1 MHFHADHS
9 LFFEYRQ
16 SPWRAALSIA
26 LATAVL
32 TVNAAASNATVAL
45 VATGLGAVL
54 LVIAYARG
62 HRRIEAV
69 LGWSVALVGAT
80 LFGGLVLAS
89 NLVPVV
95 EIALRILCGVIWVL
109 WLGSQVDW
117 AALRQILLGIRVP
130 DQVVNT
136 MDHALVHGVLTKQEW
151 IRRRDV
157 ARMRL
162 GTSRLP
168 LPSWGSLLGEGALLA
183 FFRLE
188 RVEENALLRSSPKT
202 ELQEM
207 DGVHLEAIDVKR
219 GGQRVLEQLDLRL
232 TPGEWVLI
240 CGPSGAGK
248 SSLLRLLAG
257 LDKPTQGVMK
267 RLGTEV
273 SSKTTLSARLD
284 GRVALLTQNP
294 EHHFIASTAA
304 EDIAW
309 GLRHRGVT
317 GGETRDRVEQV
328 AKALRIH
335 QLLTRPCHQ
344 LSFGEQRRVAIA
356 GLLVLEPALLLLD
369 EPTAGLDP
377 VAAHELCTLV
387 AQFVSRSGA
396 ACLWATH
403 DLNLLPPQAQ
413 RVLLLR
419 DQRILFD
426 GSTAEGLSTP
436 SLIRAGLALPEEGAS
451 TC

>member
-16 SPWRAALSIA
+16 SPWRATLSIA

-32 TVNAAASNATVAL
+32 IANASATDATVSL
-45 VATGLGAVL
+45 VAMGLGAVL

-62 HRRIEAV
+62 HRRIEAI
-69 LGWSVALVGAT
+69 LGWSIALVGVT
-80 LFGGLVLAS
+80 LFGSLA
-89 NLVPVV
+89 LARDVV
-95 EIALRILCGVIWVL
+95 SVVDIALRILCGVTWIL

-130 DQVVNT
+130 DNVVNT
-136 MDHALVHGVLTKQEW
+136 LDHALVHGVLTKQEW

-168 LPSWGSLLGEGALLA
+168 LSSWGSLLSEGALQA

-202 ELQEM
+202 EPQEM
-207 DGVHLEAIDVKR
+207 GDVRLEAIEVKR
-219 GGQRVLEQLDLRL
+219 GGQLVLEQLDLRL
-232 TPGEWVLI
+232 APGEWVLL

-248 SSLLRLLAG
+248 SSLLRLLGG
-257 LDKPTQGVMK
+257 LDRPAQGIMN

-273 SSKTTLSARLD
+273 SPKTTLSARLD
-284 GRVALLTQNP
+284 GRVALLAQNP
-294 EHHFIASTAA
+294 EHHFIASTVGV
-304 EDIAW
+304 DIAW
-309 GLRHRGVT
+309 GLRHHGVT
-317 GGETRDRVEQV
+317 GGEARERVEQV
-328 AKALRIH
+328 AKSLRIH
-335 QLLTRPCHQ
+335 HLLMRPCHQ
-344 LSFGEQRRVAIA
+344 LSFGEQRRVALA

-387 AQFVSRSGA
+387 EQFVSQSGA

-419 DQRILFD
+419 DKRVLFD
-426 GSTAEGLSTP
+426 GTTAEGLSTP
-436 SLIRAGLALPEEGAS
+436 SLIRAGLALPEEGAR